1 MAPEAGLPTGRAV
14 VGETIDGEWTV
25 HVRALEPAWLA
36 GDIEGESLVEVEWST
51 LNFKDGL
58 AARGPKAK
66 VARLDPLVLGVDLA
80 GTVREPGAGG
90 PPAGTRVV
98 AGGFGLGERHHGG
111 FATSARVP
119 SAWLVPLPDELSTR
133 DAMAIGT
140 AGFTAALCVL
150 ALERHGLR
158 PGDGPVLVL
167 GAAGGVGSVA
177 VDLLAGLGHE
187 VVASTGGGD
196 HDLLRRLGASQIVSR
211 AETSAEGDRPLE
223 SQRWAGCVDA
233 VGGASLAYALRTLRY
248 GAAVAATGNVGGAEL
263 HTTVFPFI
271 LRNVALLGV
280 DSVEAPAGLRAE
292 VWGRL
297 ATDLRPRHLDLLTRE
312 LTLDEV
318 PEALATQGAGAG
330 QGRTIVRTTPT

>member
-1 MAPEAGLPTGRAV
+1 MSEARGLTTGRGV
-14 VGETIDGEWTV
+14 VGETVDDEWQV
-25 HVRALEPAWLA
+25 SVRPLDPAWL
-36 GDIEGESLVEVEWST
+36 EGELEGELEIAVEWST
-51 LNFKDGL
+51 LNYKDGL

-80 GTVREPGAGG
+80 GTVTTEGAGG
-90 PPAGTRVV
+90 PSTGTPVV
-98 AGGFGLGERHHGG
+98 ANGWGLGTSHHGG
-111 FATSARVP
+111 LATTARVP
-119 SAWLVPLPDELSTR
+119 AGWVVPLPDGLSTR

-150 ALERHGLR
+150 TLEQHGLQ

-177 VDLLAGLGHE
+177 VDLLAALGHE

-196 HDLLRRLGASQIVSR
+196 HDLLRQLGAAEIVSR
-211 AETSAEGDRPLE
+211 SETSAESPKPLE
-223 SQRWAGCVDA
+223 SERWAGCVDA

-263 HTTVFPFI
+263 HTSVFPFI

-280 DSVEAPAGLRAE
+280 DSVEVPVERRAE
-292 VWGRL
+292 VWQRL
-297 ATDLRPRHLDLLTRE
+297 ATDLRPRHLDLITHEIGLDDVPAALT
-312 LTLDEV
+312 
-318 PEALATQGAGAG
+318 AQGAGAG
-330 QGRTIVRTTPT
+330 QGRTLVRID

>member
-1 MAPEAGLPTGRAV
+1 MSEVGGIPTGRGV
-14 VGETIDGEWTV
+14 VGETVDGEWTV
-25 HVRALEPAWLA
+25 HVRTLEQAWLD
-36 GDIEGESLVEVEWST
+36 GDIEGEALVSVEWST

-58 AARGPKAK
+58 AAKGPKAK

-111 FATSARVP
+111 FASAARVP
-119 SAWLVPLPDELSTR
+119 AAWLVPLPDELSTR

-150 ALERHGLR
+150 ALERHGLQ

-167 GAAGGVGSVA
+167 GAAGGVGSIA

-196 HDLLRRLGASQIVSR
+196 HDLLRSLGASDIVSR
-211 AETSAEGDRPLE
+211 AETSADGERPLE
-223 SQRWAGCVDA
+223 TQHWAGCVDA
-233 VGGASLAYALRTLRY
+233 VGGSSLAYALRTMRY
-248 GAAVAATGNVGGAEL
+248 GGAVAATGNVGGAEL

-280 DSVEAPAGLRAE
+280 DSVEAPIELRTE
-292 VWGRL
+292 VWARL
-297 ATDLRPRHLDLLTRE
+297 ATDLRPQHLDLLTKQIA
-312 LTLDEV
+312 LDDV
-318 PEALATQGAGAG
+318 PEALTAQGAGAG
-330 QGRTIVRTTPT
+330 QGRTVVDTQP

>member
-1 MAPEAGLPTGRAV
+1 VSDDGGIPTGRGV

-25 HVRALEPAWLA
+25 HVRALDPAWL
-36 GDIEGESLVEVEWST
+36 EGELEGEALVDVEWST

-58 AARGPKAK
+58 AAKGPKAK

-90 PPAGTRVV
+90 PAAGTRVV

-111 FATSARVP
+111 FATAARAL

-177 VDLLAGLGHE
+177 VGLLAGLGHE

-196 HDLLRRLGASQIVSR
+196 HDLLRQLGANEIVSR
-211 AETSAEGDRPLE
+211 QETSAEGERPLE

-248 GAAVAATGNVGGAEL
+248 GGAVAATGNVGGTEL

-280 DSVEAPAGLRAE
+280 DSVEAPPALRAQ

-297 ATDLRPRHLDLLTRE
+297 ATDLRPRHLDLLTKE
-312 LTLDEV
+312 IGLDDV
-318 PEALATQGAGAG
+318 PEALTAQGAGAG
-330 QGRTIVRTTPT
+330 QGRTVVDTHA

>member
-1 MAPEAGLPTGRAV
+1 MTDGGSLPTGRAV
-14 VGETIDGEWTV
+14 VGETLDGEWTV
-25 HVRALEPAWLA
+25 HVRAIDPSWLE
-36 GDIEGESLVEVEWST
+36 GDIEGEALVDVEWST

-58 AARGPKAK
+58 AAKGPTAR

-80 GTVREPGAGG
+80 GVVREPGAGG
-90 PPAGTRVV
+90 PPAGTAVV

-111 FATSARVP
+111 FASAARAP
-119 SAWLVPLPDELSTR
+119 GAWLVPLPDGLTTR
-133 DAMAIGT
+133 EAMAIGT

-177 VDLLAGLGHE
+177 VDLLAAAGHE

-196 HDLLRRLGASQIVSR
+196 HDLLRLLGASEVIGR
-211 AETSAEGDRPLE
+211 DETSAAGDRPLE

-233 VGGASLAYALRTLRY
+233 VGGASLAYALRTMRY

-280 DSVEAPAGLRAE
+280 DSVETPPARRAE
-292 VWGRL
+292 VWSRL
-297 ATDLRPRHLDLLTRE
+297 ASDLRPRHLDLLTRE
-312 LTLDEV
+312 IGLDEV
-318 PEALATQGAGAG
+318 PEALATQGRGAG
-330 QGRTIVRTTPT
+330 KGRTIVRVAS

>member
-1 MAPEAGLPTGRAV
+1 MSDAAGISTGRGV
-14 VGETIDGEWTV
+14 VGQTVDEEWQV
-25 HVRALEPAWLA
+25 AVRPLEPAWL
-36 GDIEGESLVEVEWST
+36 EGEVEGEVEISVEWST

-80 GTVREPGAGG
+80 GTVATEGAGG
-90 PPAGTRVV
+90 PQVGTAVV
-98 AGGFGLGERHHGG
+98 ANGWGLGTSHHGG
-111 FATSARVP
+111 LATSARVP
-119 SAWLVPLPDELSTR
+119 AGWVVPLPDGLSTR

-150 ALERHGLR
+150 ALEAHGLQ

-167 GAAGGVGSVA
+167 GAAGGVGSIA
-177 VDLLAGLGHE
+177 IDLLAAQGHE

-196 HDLLRRLGASQIVSR
+196 HDLLRELGASEIVDR
-211 AETSAEGDRPLE
+211 AETSAESPKPLE
-223 SQRWAGCVDA
+223 RERWAGCVDA

-280 DSVEAPAGLRAE
+280 DSVEVPAERRAE

-297 ATDLRPRHLDLLTRE
+297 ATDLRPRHLELVTRE
-312 LTLDEV
+312 IGLDEV
-318 PEALATQGAGAG
+318 PDALTAQGAGAG
-330 QGRTIVRTTPT
+330 QGRTLVRVD

>member
-1 MAPEAGLPTGRAV
+1 MRGV
-14 VGETIDGEWTV
+14 VGETVEGEWQVST
-25 HVRALEPAWLA
+25 REFDPAWLDCDPSDDRSDEVA
-36 GDIEGESLVEVEWST
+36 IEVAWST

-58 AARGPKAK
+58 AARGPGAK

-80 GTVREPGAGG
+80 GTVTASPGGG
-90 PPAGTRVV
+90 APAVGSAVV
-98 AGGFGLGERHHGG
+98 ANGWGLGTSHHGG
-111 FATSARVP
+111 LATHAKVP
-119 SAWLVPLPDELSTR
+119 AGWVVALPTGLSPR

-150 ALERHGLR
+150 ALEAHGLR

-196 HDLLRRLGASQIVSR
+196 HDLLRQLGAAEIIDRS
-211 AETSAEGDRPLE
+211 ETSAPAGRPLE
-223 SQRWAGCVDA
+223 TQRWAGAVDA
-233 VGGASLAYALRTLRY
+233 VGGDSLAYALRTMRY
-248 GAAVAATGNVGGAEL
+248 GGSVAATGNVGGAEL

-280 DSVEAPAGLRAE
+280 DSVEVPPARRAE
-292 VWGRL
+292 VWRRL
-297 ATDLRPRHLDLLTRE
+297 ATDLRPRHVQLVE
-312 LTLDEV
+312 KEIGLDEV
-318 PEALATQGAGAG
+318 PEALVVQGKGGG
-330 QGRTIVRTTPT
+330 QGRTVVRTTA